1 MHVSYF
7 VVSRSRIGLIRQAYD
22 YKKLFRI
29 RILGTFFFFL
39 KKLKKK
45 KTTVSHAC
53 DTSKL
58 KNNVFIIGHII
69 VFVTIRVRYS
79 DEDRVMVVRMKKGK
93 FQRCKETKKN
103 GKMTNRRVNFVTN
116 YNMDYKEKLVNKEKS
131 LNQLENRKLYESD
144 NR

>member
-1 MHVSYF
+1 MFRALVAVFKITKQYTTRKLSASYLHQKQ
-7 VVSRSRIGLIRQAYD
+7 GN
-22 YKKLFRI
+22 
-29 RILGTFFFFL
+29 
-39 KKLKKK
+39 KKK
-45 KTTVSHAC
+45 KKKNTVSHAC

-79 DEDRVMVVRMKKGK
+79 DEDSVMVVRMKKGK
-93 FQRCKETKKN
+93 FQRYKETKKN
-103 GKMTNRRVNFVTN
+103 GKMTNRRVNFVKN